1 MILKITH
8 RHLRRHLSASAMS
21 ASQSLKPSEVV
32 AKLDDFVV
40 GQSDAKR
47 AVAIALRNRWR
58 RHFLPEDFKAEVM
71 PKNILMIGPT
81 GCGKTEI
88 ARRLS
93 LLSQA
98 PFIKVEAT
106 KFTEVGFH
114 GKDVDHIIKDLV
126 EVAIKLVKKQQA
138 DTHKPQAQQQA
149 EQVVLKLFRGP
160 SSADVDAKDDAEW
173 LDALRRGD
181 LDDDEIE
188 LEVAIDNPS
197 AQTGKVAQRI
207 MAAILEAQG
216 SGSKAVERKRLPIK
230 EALRVVEAQEMAKL
244 MAGVD
249 MNREAIRLV
258 ENDGIVFIDE
268 IDKVCSSKDSFSTS
282 ADASAEGVQRDLL
295 PLIEGS
301 TVHTKFGNVVTDH
314 ILFIASGAFHTCK
327 PSDMLA
333 ELQGR
338 LPIRVTLDGLT
349 EADMYRILT
358 EPINNLIRQQVELM
372 ATEGVSLEFEP
383 DALREIARV
392 AVEANSTIEN
402 IGARRLH
409 AVLEKI
415 MEEISFEAS
424 SKSGSSMKIT
434 KEAVQER
441 LEGLLVSQN
450 LSKFVL

>member
-1 MILKITH
+1 M
-8 RHLRRHLSASAMS
+8 
-21 ASQSLKPSEVV
+21 V
-32 AKLDDFVV
+32 
-40 GQSDAKR
+40 
-47 AVAIALRNRWR
+47 
-58 RHFLPEDFKAEVM
+58 
-71 PKNILMIGPT
+71 PKNILMVGPT

-93 LLSQA
+93 LLSEA

-114 GKDVDHIIKDLV
+114 GKDVDHIIRDLV
-126 EVAIKLVKKQQA
+126 EVAIKLIKKQQA
-138 DTHKPQAQQQA
+138 ETHRAHAREQA
-149 EQVVLKLFRGP
+149 EQIILKLLRGP
-160 SSADVDAKDDAEW
+160 SSAEVDAKDSSEW

-181 LDDDEIE
+181 LDDDEV
-188 LEVAIDNPS
+188 EVALDSTNNS
-197 AQTGKVAQRI
+197 NLAQNIVAALMEGK
-207 MAAILEAQG
+207 G
-216 SGSKAVERKRLPIK
+216 GGKATERKRLPIK
-230 EALRVVEAQEMAKL
+230 EALKKIEAQELAKL
-244 MAGVD
+244 VEGID
-249 MNREAIRLV
+249 LNREAIRLV

-268 IDKVCSSKDSFSTS
+268 IDKICSSKDSVSTS
-282 ADASAEGVQRDLL
+282 ADASDVGVQRDLL

-314 ILFIASGAFHTCK
+314 ILFIASGAFHSCK

-358 EPINNLIRQQVELM
+358 EPVNNLIRQQVELM

-383 DALREIARV
+383 EALREIAHI
-392 AVEANSTIEN
+392 AVEANRTIEN

-415 MEEISFEAS
+415 MEDISFEAS
-424 SKSGSSMKIT
+424 AKAGSTIKISKET
-434 KEAVQER
+434 VQER
-441 LEGLLVSQN
+441 LKGLLETQN